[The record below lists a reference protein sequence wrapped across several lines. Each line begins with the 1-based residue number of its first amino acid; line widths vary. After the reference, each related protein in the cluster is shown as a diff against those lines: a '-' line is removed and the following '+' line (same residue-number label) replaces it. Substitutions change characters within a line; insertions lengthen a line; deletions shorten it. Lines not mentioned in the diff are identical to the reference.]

1 MVPTQQSGVKYILE
15 TLEPEALD
23 SFFNWN
29 FFDAMLGQKEYYS
42 AYIFEDTAT
51 DLMKNDTALRT
62 AFEAKKK
69 IDKDFAKD
77 GKAQLDWV
85 YENSP
90 YYEKKLTD
98 SIQFTGYYKFY
109 FIKIASCCFLK
120 ISGSTEVSNSL
131 EIAYPNRIRIF
142 VLKLP

>member
-1 MVPTQQSGVKYILE
+1 MKYILE

-90 YYEKKLTD
+90 YYEKNSQT
-98 SIQFTGYYKFY
+98 
-109 FIKIASCCFLK
+109 
-120 ISGSTEVSNSL
+120 VSNLQDTISFIL
-131 EIAYPNRIRIF
+131 
-142 VLKLP
+142 